1 MVFIKINDVNEFL
14 YLTKKN
20 ITDIITPIKMNY
32 RNTNITKQNQALAI
46 EVNAGNILFN
56 LPISVI
62 ILLGINLILSLI
74 IIKG

>member
-1 MVFIKINDVNEFL
+1 LFFVKINDVYEFL
-14 YLTKKN
+14 YLTKEN
-20 ITDIITPIKMNY
+20 ITDIITPVKMNY
-32 RNTNITKQNQALAI
+32 TNTNITKQNKAFAL
-46 EVNAGNILFN
+46 EVNTFNILFN